1 MFRRAVRTFA
11 SAWDNQRQHWRRR
24 KLGDAGGPS
33 PARALIQPQ
42 DLTIQQFD
50 RPAVATFHL
59 GTDAVRSR
67 RTFVLR
73 QVGSDWKI
81 VHLHGGGGLH
91 HACRELAD
99 SLGCTYSRRPRGTG
113 PATKTACVVHC
124 VTTGLALCLGAE
136 GMMKA
141 ALSLTLILA
150 LMASA
155 LPVTAQ
161 EGIDTTAGP
170 IGRAIRRETARL
182 AAEPVLVDASQQ
194 AGEATNAEWSRVRRL
209 EPGTEIM
216 VTANGSQPSERYVL
230 STDESGITILNL
242 ADATLPAGASQVL
255 RHLAERNPAHF
266 TDAQNGGTF
275 LLDKNVRLMSKGVFV
290 ADRKV
295 ADLGSVVATI
305 ARADIVE
312 IAGIRRSRNVLA
324 GTLYGVAAGGVFGY
338 VVAACKPNELCF
350 QGAVTLL
357 MAGVGAGVGALVGAR
372 IGRRKVT
379 VIYRVP

>member
-1 MFRRAVRTFA
+1 
-11 SAWDNQRQHWRRR
+11 
-24 KLGDAGGPS
+24 
-33 PARALIQPQ
+33 
-42 DLTIQQFD
+42 
-50 RPAVATFHL
+50 
-59 GTDAVRSR
+59 
-67 RTFVLR
+67 
-73 QVGSDWKI
+73 
-81 VHLHGGGGLH
+81 
-91 HACRELAD
+91 
-99 SLGCTYSRRPRGTG
+99 
-113 PATKTACVVHC
+113 
-124 VTTGLALCLGAE
+124 
-136 GMMKA
+136 MMKA

-161 EGIDTTAGP
+161 EGIDTTAAP
-170 IGRAIRRETARL
+170 IGRAIWRETARL

-216 VTANGSQPSERYVL
+216 VTANGSPPSERYVL